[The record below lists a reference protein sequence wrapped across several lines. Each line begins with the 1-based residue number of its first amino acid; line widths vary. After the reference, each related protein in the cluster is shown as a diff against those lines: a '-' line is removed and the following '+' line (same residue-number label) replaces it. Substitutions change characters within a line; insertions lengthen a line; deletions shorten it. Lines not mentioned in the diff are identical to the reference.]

1 MKKITMDNTGISVMM
16 SIIILTSILIVA
28 LGVSEI
34 LSKSLQT
41 SRISSRSSIAY
52 LVAETG
58 AERLLYMAK
67 NNLISESDF
76 EIGCLNDYIDLD
88 NAICDTNKKHYID
101 PDNADYYYK
110 VKYSKEA
117 DTGYHVFTLIGFF
130 YNTRRSIEIKY
141 AK

>member
-1 MKKITMDNTGISVMM
+1 MKRVLQNNRGISVLM
-16 SIIILTSILIVA
+16 SVIILTSILIVA

-52 LVAETG
+52 LAAETG

-67 NNLISESDF
+67 NDLISESDF
-76 EIGCLNDYIDLD
+76 ESGCLDDYIDLD

-101 PDNADYYYK
+101 PANTDYYYK

-117 DTGYHVFTLIGFF
+117 DTGYHVFTSVGFF

>member
-1 MKKITMDNTGISVMM
+1 MKIFKNEKGISVLM
-16 SIIILTSILIVA
+16 SVIMLSSILVVA

-52 LVAETG
+52 LAAETG

-67 NNLISESDF
+67 NSLLNESYF
-76 EIGCLNDYIDLD
+76 ESNCLDDYIDLD
-88 NAICDTNKKHYID
+88 TPDCDTDKVHYID
-101 PDNADYYYK
+101 LSNADYYYR
-110 VKYSKEA
+110 VKYSK
-117 DTGYHVFTLIGFF
+117 DPVTGFHIFTSIGFF
-130 YNTRRSIEIKY
+130 YNTRRSIEIRY